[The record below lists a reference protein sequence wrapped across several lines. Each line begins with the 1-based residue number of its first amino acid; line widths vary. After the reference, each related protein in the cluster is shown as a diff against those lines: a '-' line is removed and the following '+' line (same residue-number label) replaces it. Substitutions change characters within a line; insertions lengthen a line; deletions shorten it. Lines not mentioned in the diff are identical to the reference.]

1 MATFLR
7 FGVVGAIGFVVD
19 SAVLYAGLWLGLGL
33 LGGRIA
39 SYFVAATATWYL
51 HRRVTFRATVPPSFA
66 EWGRFLVSNALGGL
80 VNVGGYW
87 ALVLAFPFC
96 ARHPVVAVA
105 LGAIAGI
112 AINYTLSRRVVFR
125 QG

>member
-19 SAVLYAGLWLGLGL
+19 SAVLYVGLWLGLGL

-39 SYFVAATATWYL
+39 SYLVAATATWYL

-66 EWGRFLVSNALGGL
+66 EWARFLVSNALGGL

-87 ALVLAFPFC
+87 ALVLSFPFC
-96 ARHPVVAVA
+96 ARYPVVAVA

>member
-1 MATFLR
+1 METFLR
-7 FGVVGAIGFVVD
+7 FGMVGTIGFVVD
-19 SAVLYAGLWLGLGL
+19 TAVLYVGFWSGLGL

-39 SYFVAATATWYL
+39 SYLVAATVTWYL
-51 HRRVTFRATVPPSFA
+51 HRRFTFRAAVPPSFA

-80 VNVGGYW
+80 VNVGIYW
-87 ALVLAFPFC
+87 ALVLAVPFC
-96 ARHPVVAVA
+96 ARYPVVAVA
-105 LGAIAGI
+105 FGAIAGL